1 MVVLC
6 FGLDSVRWKRVGIV
20 IEGITQ
26 YSPGFYAFMDIDSM
40 RELFNASDD
49 YYNVVFADKKLDV
62 PAGRLY
68 TTTTKANIE
77 KSSDIFKSMMMP
89 MFSMLIGMGTLIFC
103 VVMYLMMKVMIKR
116 STFGISLIKIF
127 GYRMKEVRKLYL
139 NGNFYMIAVGAAI
152 CIPLSKTVM
161 DVLYPAMISDVSCGM
176 DLHFTWQ
183 LYLGL
188 YVGVL
193 LLYFVINQLLVRK
206 IKKVVPAEV
215 LKNRE

>member
-1 MVVLC
+1 
-6 FGLDSVRWKRVGIV
+6 
-20 IEGITQ
+20 
-26 YSPGFYAFMDIDSM
+26 
-40 RELFNASDD
+40 
-49 YYNVVFADKKLDV
+49 
-62 PAGRLY
+62 
-68 TTTTKANIE
+68 
-77 KSSDIFKSMMMP
+77 
-89 MFSMLIGMGTLIFC
+89 
-103 VVMYLMMKVMIKR
+103 
-116 STFGISLIKIF
+116 
-127 GYRMKEVRKLYL
+127 
-139 NGNFYMIAVGAAI
+139 MIAVGAAI

-161 DVLYPAMISDVSCGM
+161 DVLYPAMIFDVSCGM

>member
-1 MVVLC
+1 
-6 FGLDSVRWKRVGIV
+6 
-20 IEGITQ
+20 
-26 YSPGFYAFMDIDSM
+26 
-40 RELFNASDD
+40 
-49 YYNVVFADKKLDV
+49 
-62 PAGRLY
+62 
-68 TTTTKANIE
+68 
-77 KSSDIFKSMMMP
+77 

-103 VVMYLMMKVMIKR
+103 VVMYLMMKVMIER